1 MGVKSFLRALVVSC
15 ALLPSLVLASWD
27 EAKVVVDKASASMFS
42 ILSDSEAAT
51 DAEKFETVMTDIDQA
66 LSTVVDF
73 DYISKLVMGKYYRQA
88 TPQQQAEFAGVFKD
102 TLYRTYAKALVGF
115 EMESY
120 SISPP
125 ISESPKPQNQIV
137 TVNVVSKSGNQY
149 SLLYYMVDRGDGFQ
163 LVNVVLNG
171 INLRLTFKNQ
181 FASIVQRNRGNIGKS
196 IADWREQV
204 GGTGA

>member
-181 FASIVQRNRGNIGKS
+181 FASIVQRNRGNIAKS